1 MGRKS
6 AQLLVLARAC
16 VALATWGVATGGAL
30 ALSAGEGPSRELE
43 RRIEEQLRARPPAP
57 AASPKETHE
66 SPSIEPW
73 ELVSV

>member
-6 AQLLVLARAC
+6 AQVLRMC
-16 VALATWGVATGGAL
+16 VAIATWGVLAVGTL
-30 ALSAGEGPSRELE
+30 ALGGTTGPARQLE
-43 RRIEEQLRARPPAP
+43 RRIEEHLRAPAP
-57 AASPKETHE
+57 PPPSSPKETHE

>member
-6 AQLLVLARAC
+6 AQLLVLARAV
-16 VALATWGVATGGAL
+16 VALVTWGVATGGAL
-30 ALSAGEGPSRELE
+30 AVKAGEGPSRELE
-43 RRIEEQLRARPPAP
+43 RRIEEQLRAPAAAPAP
-57 AASPKETHE
+57 SPKETHE